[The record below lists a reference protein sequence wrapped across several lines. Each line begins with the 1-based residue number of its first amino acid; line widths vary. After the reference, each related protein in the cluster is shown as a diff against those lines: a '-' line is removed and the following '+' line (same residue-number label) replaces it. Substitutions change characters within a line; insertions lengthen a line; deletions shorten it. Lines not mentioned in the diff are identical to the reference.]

1 MELRMAGK
9 TLFISSNDLTYKDIE
24 TFYSSCQKVS
34 LSDDVKK
41 KIKYTRQVVED
52 ILKSDQSVYGVNTGF
67 GKFSEIRIDKE
78 KVEELQKRLVYSHA
92 AGTGRPLDQD
102 IVRLIMLLKI
112 KSLSFGHSGCRLEIV
127 DILIK
132 MLNNDIIPVIP
143 EKGSVGASGDLA
155 PLAHLALVM
164 MSKGSAFIKNKNA
177 KQSIVWLE
185 VSGKEALDKYRIK
198 PITLKAK
205 EGLALLNGT
214 QVSTAI
220 GIWTYLKAKNLIKVA
235 DIVGALTLEALLGT
249 LAPFDARIH
258 RLRSHPGQKSVS
270 ANIRKLLTGSPIVAS
285 HKHDDQR
292 VQDAYSLRCIPQ
304 VHGAV
309 RDALKYVEGVL
320 LKEMNSVT
328 DNPLIFPEKKT
339 VISGGNFHA
348 APIGYACDFMGI
360 VLTDLTNISERRIE
374 HMQDPHVSLL
384 PGFLTRSGG
393 LNSGFMIAHVTA
405 AALLSE
411 NKVLAHPA
419 SVDSI
424 PTSANKEDHVSMAT
438 HAARKALEITENLEN
453 VLAIELISA
462 CQALDLR
469 APLTPSENTGAALEI
484 VRSHIPFW
492 KNDRQI
498 YKDMNLARELI
509 ISGTLVSSVEKIS
522 GTLQ

>member
-1 MELRMAGK
+1 MD
-9 TLFISSNDLTYKDIE
+9 SKDE
-24 TFYSSCQKVS
+24 
-34 LSDDVKK
+34 VKK
-41 KIKYTRQVVED
+41 KVKHARRVVED

-67 GKFSEIRIDKE
+67 GKFSEIRISRE

-92 AGTGRPLDQD
+92 AGTGRPIDQD

-112 KSLSFGHSGCRLEIV
+112 KSLSYGHSGCRLEIV
-127 DILIK
+127 DMLVK
-132 MLNNDIIPVIP
+132 MLNYTVTPCIP

-155 PLAHLALVM
+155 PLAHMALVM
-164 MSKGSAFIKNKNA
+164 MGKGSAFIKNKKS
-177 KQSIVWLE
+177 KQATQWLE
-185 VSGKEALDKYRIK
+185 LSGKVALDRHRIK

-220 GIWTYLKAKNLIKVA
+220 GIWAYLKAKNLVKVA
-235 DIVGALTLEALLGT
+235 DIVGAITVEALLGT
-249 LAPFDARIH
+249 LAPFDSRIH

-270 ANIRKLLTGSPIVAS
+270 ANIRKLLAGSPIVAS
-285 HKHDDQR
+285 HKLDDDR

-328 DNPLIFPEKKT
+328 DNPIIFPEKKD

-348 APIGYACDFMGI
+348 APVGYVCDLMGI

-374 HMQDPHVSLL
+374 HMQDPNVSLL

-438 HAARKALEITENLEN
+438 HAARKALEIAENLEN

-469 APLTPSENTGAALEI
+469 APLSPSEYTGTALEI

-492 KNDRQI
+492 KNDREI
-498 YKDMNLARELI
+498 YKDMNLARKLI
-509 ISGTLVSSVEKIS
+509 TSGTLVSGVEKIS
-522 GTLQ
+522 GPLQ